1 VNFNLRDIACALQ
14 GTYPE
19 FVTNA
24 VLTRLQALK
33 RHLDQ
38 ATPIGIALPLPA
50 ERGLKNPTADL
61 WVTWLT
67 QMTPER
73 AVPQI
78 NLLADD
84 FMRPRLI
91 CFASRNTSDAYRL
104 LTGIHDHSQSYDVLA
119 SFDSFDEHHRKHAF
133 PEIDRPLGDVIDRFV
148 DALDSKSV

>member
-1 VNFNLRDIACALQ
+1 
-14 GTYPE
+14 
-19 FVTNA
+19 

-33 RHLDQ
+33 KHLDHV
-38 ATPIGIALPLPA
+38 TPIGITLPLPA

-67 QMTPER
+67 QMTAER
-73 AVPQI
+73 AAPQV

-91 CFASRNTSDAYRL
+91 CFASRNTSEAYRL
-104 LTGIHDHSQSYDVLA
+104 LTGINERSQSYDVLA
-119 SFDSFDEHHRKHAF
+119 SFDAFDELPPKHAF